1 MHVSPFALVRK
12 RDVLHGAWRKVR
24 ENGLKSLSPETR
36 DQVLAFDADAAKV
49 LRRISDQ
56 LRRSRFQ
63 FAPQWGVAKKRKGK
77 APRPL
82 VVGAIQNRIVQRAI
96 LDVLQGMP
104 CIAEVL
110 ATPTSVGGVPERGRE
125 HAIALVCDAMRTG
138 ATHYIRSDIEGFF
151 RHIPRRTVLD
161 FFSERIDNAAFVE
174 LIQRATNTELA
185 NAEQLGDDALLFPIG
200 DEGVAQGC
208 PLSPLMGNIL
218 LNTFDVAL
226 NGRGITCVRYI
237 DDFILLGPNALAVSK
252 AFQSAQNILGEFGLA
267 AYDPFADSSKA
278 EAGEIRSGFNFLG
291 CQVSPGLVQP
301 SRVARANIVAQCISI
316 VAEGNRS
323 LRLAAQTEGLHLPK
337 QRYVQTLSRLDR
349 TLRGWGHAFAFCTG
363 RQTFEHID
371 REVDGMVKRFR
382 EFAARLAWAQAPEVQ
397 RRVLG
402 VHLLADTR
410 VRPLPDVAGHSVVRA
425 KSIGGTE
432 HRQECAQGIASTLEA
447 ERHQRASVGAA
458 LPP

>member
-1 MHVSPFALVRK
+1 MHISPFASVRK
-12 RDVLHGAWRKVR
+12 RDVLHTAWRKVH

-36 DQVLAFDADAAKV
+36 DQVLAFDAEAARV

-56 LRRSRFQ
+56 LRRSRFH
-63 FAPQWGVAKKRKGK
+63 FAPQRGVARKRIGK

-96 LDVLQGMP
+96 LDVLQEIP
-104 CIAEVL
+104 CITAVL
-110 ATPTSVGGVPERGRE
+110 ATPTSIGGVPERGRE
-125 HAIALVCDAMRTG
+125 HAIALVCAAMQGG

-151 RHIPRRTVLD
+151 RHIPRRQVLQ
-161 FFSERIDNAAFVE
+161 FFSDRIDDAAFVE
-174 LIQRATNTELA
+174 LIQRATDTELA

-208 PLSPLMGNIL
+208 PLSPLIGNIL
-218 LNTFDVAL
+218 LNGFDVAL

-237 DDFILLGPNALAVSK
+237 DDFILLGPNAPAVDK
-252 AFQSAQNILGEFGLA
+252 AFQSAQRIFGEFGLA
-267 AYDPFADSSKA
+267 AYDPLGDRSKA
-278 EAGEIRSGFNFLG
+278 EAGQTRSGFNFLG
-291 CQVSPGLVQP
+291 CQISPGLVQP
-301 SRVARANIVAQCISI
+301 SRAARANILAQCDAII
-316 VAEGNRS
+316 AEGNKS
-323 LRLAAQTEGLHLPK
+323 LRLAAQTGGLRLPK

-363 RQTFEHID
+363 RQTFDHID

-382 EFAARLAWAQAPEVQ
+382 EFAARLAQAQTPEVQ

-410 VRPLPDVAGHSVVRA
+410 IDPLPDVASHYAVGA
-425 KSIGGTE
+425 KPIGETE
-432 HRQECAQGIASTLEA
+432 RRA
-447 ERHQRASVGAA
+447 ERASHCIEVGS
-458 LPP
+458 